1 MASDRRPLPL
11 PSHIHYELLLQLL
24 ERQSAQEIG
33 RQQPQ
38 KEQLQTLI
46 STLRKAFSQQKH
58 LEESCRRQ
66 QIPIEYYWSLNETLD
81 QPKDQRKDQLNSD
94 ASKPSA
100 APPESP
106 AEPSDLI
113 RVALSPQDIS

>member
-24 ERQSAQEIG
+24 ERQTAQEIG

-66 QIPIEYYWSLNETLD
+66 QIPIEYYWSLNETSEHVTGD
-81 QPKDQRKDQLNSD
+81 E
-94 ASKPSA
+94 SKPPAASSENSSA
-100 APPESP
+100 K
-106 AEPSDLI
+106 PSDLSHAAI
-113 RVALSPQDIS
+113 SPEEIS